1 MKLTR
6 RVLAVIVA
14 VAMLVGVMATGAFAA
29 VGDYDATSN
38 PYTTK
43 IGLKAYRAD
52 ESGEYVEI
60 TDGKVLDGEVIR
72 VEVWG
77 QTNYYASIAN
87 FITAYS
93 NGLFA
98 PTKLD
103 GSTYDYDATS
113 AVGLGAEVIEQIA
126 YDDEATALAD
136 EAVANNGY
144 AGFDTPYEYN
154 AAAAL
159 TTSFAGAN
167 DAAAIANMYPAAWKD
182 GSAVNATGAA
192 YNVLSAGFGPDMN
205 MDYPATINDSYSKAV
220 VIDEYQAIFCFYL
233 TVDATAGTKG
243 VVTLPEAAVRSSSN
257 ISGRMYVSAG
267 TPNANFDDFG
277 YPLYEAQA
285 IPVAAFNFSQYKDTY
300 EDDTVADRVVDLS
313 EGTINFT
320 VVTSLDGGDEPIVPE
335 VNKDAL
341 DAAIKTLPAF
351 TEDEAEATSW
361 ADYEAALA
369 EAQAVY
375 ADPDATQ
382 DDVNAAEEALL
393 AAIAAVVAKPAVAP
407 ELVVADGATTV
418 IDVENGFIYG
428 LIDGDS
434 EYGEIDESNISDWL
448 AVEGEGEIEI
458 IGVDGYSNIG
468 TGAEINLL
476 DADGNVVESYKAV
489 IFGDYDGD
497 GYITDFDLIDFGFHC
512 AWMMEDCQT
521 DYFDMTNP
529 QAFAM
534 DVDASGEPDEF
545 DLTIIQFAAAWVENT
560 IDQTYGA

>member
-29 VGDYDATSN
+29 VGDYDATTN

-103 GSTYDYDATS
+103 GSTYDYDETS

-126 YDDEATALAD
+126 YNEEATALAD
-136 EAVANNGY
+136 EAVGNNGY

-154 AAAAL
+154 AAAVL

-233 TVDATAGTKG
+233 TVAATAGTKG

-267 TPNANFDDFG
+267 TPNTNFDDYG

-300 EDDTVADRVVDLS
+300 EDGTVADRVVDLS

-351 TEDEAEATSW
+351 AEDEAEATSW
-361 ADYEAALA
+361 ANYEAALA
-369 EAQAVY
+369 DANRVY
-375 ADPDATQ
+375 ADANATQ
-382 DDVNAAEEALL
+382 DDVNEAAEALL

-407 ELVVADGATTV
+407 ELVALGGTI
-418 IDVENGFIYG
+418 IDEERGFIYG
-428 LIDGDS
+428 LTHADFGGVSDLVADGYAEVVGDGTVVCTS
-434 EYGEIDESNISDWL
+434 
-448 AVEGEGEIEI
+448 
-458 IGVDGYSNIG
+458 VDGNDLLG
-468 TGAEINLL
+468 TGATVELKDSTGATVKTYTIIIFGDTNGDAMITDTDAEDASYWYAWQDCVNDYEDLSNPIAFALDL
-476 DADGNVVESYKAV
+476 DADG
-489 IFGDYDGD
+489 
-497 GYITDFDLIDFGFHC
+497 YITSNDLDYISMYYAWQFDDIL
-512 AWMMEDCQT
+512 
-521 DYFDMTNP
+521 
-529 QAFAM
+529 
-534 DVDASGEPDEF
+534 
-545 DLTIIQFAAAWVENT
+545 
-560 IDQTYGA
+560 QTYEGQV

>member
-335 VNKDAL
+335 VNKEAL
-341 DAAIKTLPAF
+341 DAAIKTLPALA
-351 TEDEAEATSW
+351 EDEAEATSW
-361 ADYEAALA
+361 ANYEAALA
-369 EAQAVY
+369 KANEVY
-375 ADPDATQ
+375 ADANATQ
-382 DDVNAAEEALL
+382 DEVNAAEEELL
-393 AAIAAVVAKPAVAP
+393 AAIAAVVEKPAVAP
-407 ELVVADGATTV
+407 ELVALGDTI
-418 IDVENGFIYG
+418 IDEELGFIYG
-428 LIDGDS
+428 IPHGDW
-434 EYGEIDESNISDWL
+434 GEEITDLVDSGYL
-448 AVEGEGEIEI
+448 KVEG
-458 IGVDGYSNIG
+458 DGSVVCTPSSSIIG
-468 TGAEINLL
+468 TGSKVELL
-476 DADGNVVESYKAV
+476 DSADEVVATYYVV
-489 IFGDYDGD
+489 IFGDTDGD
-497 GYITDFDLIDFGFHC
+497 GYITTDDIIDVAKWYAGLDCVNDYEDFSNPASYAMEINGDGWVDDSDFSLVERYYAGL
-512 AWMMEDCQT
+512 AD
-521 DYFDMTNP
+521 DVP
-529 QAFAM
+529 QAR
-534 DVDASGEPDEF
+534 
-545 DLTIIQFAAAWVENT
+545 
-560 IDQTYGA
+560 